1 MQAENNATLNNAVA
15 FATTNELLLEKML
28 DYFKDEDY
36 YDMRLTIAERT
47 DISATFVQKLAN
59 DPDSGIRT
67 IIARNQNLNE
77 ELAQQL
83 ADDKDRDVSKY

>member
-1 MQAENNATLNNAVA
+1 
-15 FATTNELLLEKML
+15 ML
-28 DYFKDEDY
+28 DYFKDDDHY
-36 YDMRLTIAERT
+36 NMQLMIAERI
-47 DISATFVQKLAN
+47 DLSAKFVQKLAN
-59 DPDSGIRT
+59 NPDSGIRT